1 MDTSTL
7 AYRHSHIHIPIVE
20 HLQTYRMNYN
30 GVTMTEQDANT
41 VTYVTPVRN
50 YCLVHTS

>member
-1 MDTSTL
+1 MDTSTI
-7 AYRHSHIHIPIVE
+7 ACRHNHIHISIVE

-30 GVTMTEQDANT
+30 GVTMTVQDANT

-50 YCLVHTS
+50 